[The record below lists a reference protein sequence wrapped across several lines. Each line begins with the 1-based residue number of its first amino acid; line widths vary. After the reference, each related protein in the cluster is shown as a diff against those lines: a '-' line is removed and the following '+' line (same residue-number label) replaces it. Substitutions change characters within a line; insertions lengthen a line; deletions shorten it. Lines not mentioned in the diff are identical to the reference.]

1 MKKYNCILLVDDDLI
16 SCFLNKEILTTLK
29 VTDHIHTASNGE
41 EALHFIVE
49 NRKKQNPCPDLIF
62 LDINMPAMDGFQFLS
77 ELQKLQEGQL
87 QIAKIIILTSSNSP
101 IDRNLAAQY
110 HISGYINKPLTG
122 ENLEV
127 FLT

>member
-1 MKKYNCILLVDDDLI
+1 MKKYNCILLVDDDLV
-16 SCFLNKEILTTLK
+16 SCFLNKEILTTLG
-29 VTDHIHTASNGE
+29 VSDHIHTVGNGE

-62 LDINMPAMDGFQFLS
+62 LDINMPGMDGFQFLS
-77 ELQKLQEGQL
+77 EMQKLKEEDF
-87 QIAKIIILTSSNSP
+87 QIAKIIVLTSSNSP
-101 IDRNLAAQY
+101 IDRNHAARY
-110 HISGYINKPLTG
+110 SISGYINKPLAW